1 MRFVPL
7 LIAVVTLQTAALDA
21 QKSRKRGEPGQFDS
35 YILALSWSPGYCDSR
50 PEDPQCAPGRR
61 FSFIVHGLWP
71 QYHNGRWPEF
81 CSTEPGLQ
89 NIDKMLDIMPSRNL
103 IRHEWD
109 KHGTCTG
116 LDAESYFQLLRKTYE
131 SVRIPERF
139 KKLDKWILIAPT
151 EVKREF
157 IAANPGMTASMMS
170 VQCGRNVLSEVRICL
185 DKSLKPAP
193 CMSQQECRAEK
204 MRVPPVR

>member
-1 MRFVPL
+1 MRSFSTLALTL
-7 LIAVVTLQTAALDA
+7 LLAAA
-21 QKSRKRGEPGQFDS
+21 AACGQQPRRQGEPGRFDS
-35 YILALSWSPGYCDSR
+35 YILALSWSPGFCDSR
-50 PEDPQCAPGRR
+50 PGDPQCAPGRR

-81 CSTEPGLQ
+81 CSTEPGLT
-89 NIDKMLDIMPSRNL
+89 NIDSMLDIMPSRSL

-116 LDAESYFQLLRKTYE
+116 LDAQGYFKLLRKTFE

-139 KKLDKWILIAPT
+139 KRLDKWILIAPG
-151 EVKREF
+151 EMKREF
-157 IAANPGMTASMMS
+157 IGANPGMTASMMS

-185 DKSLKPAP
+185 DKNLQPAP
-193 CMSQQECRAEK
+193 CVAQPECRAEK